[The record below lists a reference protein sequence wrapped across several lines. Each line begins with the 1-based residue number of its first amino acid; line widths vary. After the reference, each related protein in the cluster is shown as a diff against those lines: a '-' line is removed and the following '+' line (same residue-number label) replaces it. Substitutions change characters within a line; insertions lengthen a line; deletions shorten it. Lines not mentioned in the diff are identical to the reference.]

1 MTCVRLYTAVPFPME
16 TGMQAETL
24 KNARVAAFLNRS
36 ALWLLMLPAA
46 CLIWAL
52 HAYPPQD
59 ACWLCFSLATFA
71 WPFAGVLFIVS
82 AGFHTGPRIRRLEK
96 DAGWRQAHGH

>member
-1 MTCVRLYTAVPFPME
+1 MH
-16 TGMQAETL
+16 AETL

-36 ALWLLMLPAA
+36 ALCLLMLPAA

-52 HAYPPQD
+52 QAYPPQD
-59 ACWLCFSLATFA
+59 AYWLCFSLATYA

-82 AGFHTGPRIRRLEK
+82 AGFHVRTPVQRLEN
-96 DAGWRQAHGH
+96 DAGFREAHGH

>member
-1 MTCVRLYTAVPFPME
+1 MH
-16 TGMQAETL
+16 AETL

-36 ALWLLMLPAA
+36 ALCLLMLPAA

-52 HAYPPQD
+52 QAYPPQD
-59 ACWLCFSLATFA
+59 AYWLCFSLATYA

-82 AGFHTGPRIRRLEK
+82 AGFHVRTPDQRLEN
-96 DAGWRQAHGH
+96 DAGFREAHGH

>member
-1 MTCVRLYTAVPFPME
+1 ME

-36 ALWLLMLPAA
+36 ALCLLLLPAA
-46 CLIWAL
+46 CLMWAL

-59 ACWLCFSLATFA
+59 AYWLCFAMATYA
-71 WPFAGVLFIVS
+71 WPFAGVLFVIS
-82 AGFHTGPRIRRLEK
+82 AGFHVPKSRRRIGK
-96 DAGWRQAHGH
+96 DAGFREAHGH